1 MSPKVSTVPSEY
13 TKLSDVIFS
22 QLRREIVSGELER
35 GSLHSIYELADRFE
49 VSRTPVR
56 DAAVRLAD
64 TGIVRIERN
73 RGIRVLGLSASE
85 IQNVFEIRLLLE
97 VPGAAQAATV
107 DDHAEVAALEEHLR
121 SMHEAVD
128 QDDSEAF
135 FASDYALHD
144 RVLASFGNPRLNE
157 YMRGLRDFTR
167 DMGAIT
173 LNRSRS
179 LLDVGLEHEPIV
191 TAIRSGDAA
200 GAAGAMADHL
210 VETASLLIAQASY
223 LGSESA
229 SSAWAEP
236 YLRRL
241 GVQH

>member
-1 MSPKVSTVPSEY
+1 MREATTVTADY

-22 QLRREIVSGELER
+22 RLRSQIVSGELER
-35 GSLHSIYELADRFE
+35 GSLHSIYELADQFN

-56 DAAVRLAD
+56 EAAVRLAD

-73 RGIRVLGLSASE
+73 RGIRVIGLSANE

-97 VPGAAQAATV
+97 VPGAAHAATRN
-107 DDHAEVAALEEHLR
+107 DAAEVDALDTHLQA
-121 SMHEAVD
+121 MHDAVAR
-128 QDDSEAF
+128 DDAEGF

-144 RVLASFGNPRLNE
+144 RILASFGNPRLNE

-173 LNRSRS
+173 LNQSRS

-191 TAIRSGDAA
+191 AAIRSGDA
-200 GAAGAMADHL
+200 GAAARAMADHL

-223 LGSESA
+223 LGSEAA
-229 SSAWAEP
+229 SSEWAEP

-241 GVQH
+241 GLEA